1 MKRTTPRRA
10 FVGITLYLL
19 ALSGLLSYCRP
30 PQIEQPTTIPLPP
43 EGCKIVRTI
52 YKTQGAYKLNL
63 KIADPEQVTLDD
75 GRQVRVSLEYITTYH
90 YDQQGRITE
99 ETDKGPSG
107 SSRVISFIYGDRQLT
122 MLIKSYDSQ
131 KTLVRQ
137 DTTFLPLNSDGLLT
151 YYTPVGQSQYVY
163 NAEGQMVSSS
173 PDRPAILN
181 RYLNGNLTEQTRFA
195 TWVQQNGQWIPTD
208 YQLIRYEHDLA
219 RPNLPEPRQ
228 FLGATSHNLPTK
240 EVREMR
246 LSSSFADGPVY
257 QRTFQYSYD
266 KRGLVKRRIANGK
279 ALNPQ
284 WLMEEDSYGVGVI
297 DYEYACP

>member
-1 MKRTTPRRA
+1 MKRTPPRRA
-10 FVGITLYLL
+10 FVRITLYLL
-19 ALSGLLSYCRP
+19 YLSGLLSYCRP
-30 PQIEQPTTIPLPP
+30 PQIEQPTTLPLPP

-52 YKTQGAYKLNL
+52 YKNRVAS
-63 KIADPEQVTLDD
+63 IANSKEVDSERLTLDD
-75 GRQVRVSLEYITTYH
+75 GRQVRVSLATTTTYS

-99 ETDKGPSG
+99 ENNQNPDG
-107 SSRVISFIYGDRQLT
+107 SYYIINFAYSDRQLIQS
-122 MLIKSYDSQ
+122 IKSYNKPDNLSF
-131 KTLVRQ
+131 T
-137 DTTFLPLNSDGLLT
+137 DTDTISINQVGLWTIYNSDGKSL
-151 YYTPVGQSQYVY
+151 YVY

-208 YQLIRYEHDLA
+208 YQLIRHEHDLA

-228 FLGATSHNLPTK
+228 FLGATSRNLPTK
-240 EVREMR
+240 EVWEMW
-246 LSSSFADGPVY
+246 LSSAFDDGPVY
-257 QRTFQYSYD
+257 QRTFRYSFD

-284 WLMEEDSYGVGVI
+284 WLMEEDPYGVGVI